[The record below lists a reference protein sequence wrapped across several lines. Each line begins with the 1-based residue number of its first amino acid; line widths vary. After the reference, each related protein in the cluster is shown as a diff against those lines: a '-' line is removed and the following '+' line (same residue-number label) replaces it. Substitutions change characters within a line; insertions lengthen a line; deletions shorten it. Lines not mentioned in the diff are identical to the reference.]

1 MERDD
6 SVKFMEFSSSS
17 PLEMCSAYSLYITPL
32 SPQLTLNPKIVN
44 FRTKTQPLEDVASQL
59 GPVKAELGEDQ
70 TVEVSWSSVPCAE
83 EYNIY
88 LREKDSMDWTWL
100 ATTKDTSYTHNTK
113 ACTTTTFALTAIID
127 QKQSEK
133 VPSAEIITDVNKGEL
148 PVIVVAKNN
157 GSMSFSLKAGDLNA
171 LCEVDR
177 LHIKYAGGEEFFEM
191 DNLESDGIPLKED
204 VEKVEGRLHYT
215 SSQKD
220 DWSPWASSD
229 APTME
234 KQTLQEMNFLLPII
248 IGSVVALALIITVIF
263 LVLKSKKG
271 QAKYDSEKAN
281 GNTDESKKLN
291 DSSEEKII
299 NGKK

>member
-1 MERDD
+1 MEEETHSAVVRWKGSEKLSCIPTYQVQLCDGEARNCQEKIMMERDD

-17 PLEMCSAYSLYITPL
+17 PLKLCSAYSLYITPL

-133 VPSAEIITDVNKGEL
+133 VQSAEIITDVNKGEL
-148 PVIVVAKNN
+148 PVIVVAKTN

-171 LCEVDR
+171 LCEVR
-177 LHIKYAGGEEFFEM
+177 FSILVCTEF
-191 DNLESDGIPLKED
+191 
-204 VEKVEGRLHYT
+204 
-215 SSQKD
+215 
-220 DWSPWASSD
+220 
-229 APTME
+229 
-234 KQTLQEMNFLLPII
+234 
-248 IGSVVALALIITVIF
+248 
-263 LVLKSKKG
+263 
-271 QAKYDSEKAN
+271 
-281 GNTDESKKLN
+281 
-291 DSSEEKII
+291 
-299 NGKK
+299 